1 MPMQTKRLIY
11 KDDKKDTFHVYTS
24 QELEQKN
31 EIDLL
36 RQKAV
41 SLYELALELLKRV
54 ETAAENGNL
63 VEANHWEKKVHECK
77 RRGLTIEEEA
87 LKKQLELLES
97 IGQIEGWGLPVEDG
111 EQGGN

>member
-11 KDDKKDTFHVYTS
+11 KDDKRDKFHVYTP

-31 EIDLL
+31 EINLL

-54 ETAAENGNL
+54 EAATENGNL

-77 RRGLTIEEEA
+77 RRGLTFEEEA

-97 IGQIEGWGLPVEDG
+97 IGQIEGWGLPVEEG